1 MQSVQEVISLVETL
15 IQNMEERLAASKDGA
30 RNEVAQAK
38 SYIYE
43 HYSED
48 ISVENY
54 PNWCICHRDISVIY
68 LRKKPGIRSAV
79 LFGITGWNRQK
90 NCFPI
95 PL

>member
-1 MQSVQEVISLVETL
+1 METL

-48 ISVENY
+48 ISVEKL
-54 PNWCICHRDISVIY
+54 SELVY
-68 LRKKPGIRSAV
+68 LSPGYFSYIFKK
-79 LFGITGWNRQK
+79 TQ
-90 NCFPI
+90 NCTPKEFRARGKE
-95 PL
+95 